1 MWPVHHI
8 TITITMATMM
18 MSMTTTM
25 INISIITVIIT
36 FIICSVIEIFTFL
49 VVTKSVIIHYV
60 TYLLSAV
67 VARER
72 LKNTSQCQVS

>member
-1 MWPVHHI
+1 
-8 TITITMATMM
+8 MATMM
-18 MSMTTTM
+18 MSMMTTM
-25 INISIITVIIT
+25 MNIAISIITVIIT
-36 FIICSVIEIFTFL
+36 FIICSIIEIFTFL